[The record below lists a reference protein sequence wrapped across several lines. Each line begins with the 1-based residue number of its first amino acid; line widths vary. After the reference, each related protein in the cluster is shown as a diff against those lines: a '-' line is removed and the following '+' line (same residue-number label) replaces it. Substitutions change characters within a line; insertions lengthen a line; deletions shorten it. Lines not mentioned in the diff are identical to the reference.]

1 MSRLLARFAPSL
13 VLRLALAFGLV
24 GLVPVGLLAY
34 RLIGL
39 NRDSMDQ
46 QVVGTHLMFARS
58 AAEQV
63 SSLVSTRLL
72 LARTLAANP
81 ALGDPASTAART
93 MLRDNLQSWAA
104 FDVLAIA
111 VVDVEGRSVITAQLR
126 DDTARRHAAPALEL
140 APGADVE
147 AVAVDEVPVVRVS
160 ARLAAAEGFVWVV
173 AAGDEILEAL
183 ESFELGEGQVEV
195 ALTTTGGVDLVGSS
209 AGFPDDVRQEAATG
223 HLQGV
228 DASFVDPRTGVDLIG
243 AYAPVRH
250 TDWIVYSRQPTALA
264 HRTARD
270 MTRQAQ
276 IAVGLVAVAIGL
288 LSVFAYVTVVRPI
301 RELAQAQRRLAGL
314 GGGAG
319 QGDEIDQLRASFKA
333 LESRLRDQ
341 KALDEVFLGRYQI
354 LELLGTG
361 AMGSVFLGRDP
372 KLERQVAIK
381 TVRLGRTAKGKERR
395 ELVARLLQEAII
407 TAKLNHP
414 NVVAIYDVEDARDA
428 AFVAMEYVDGI
439 NLEQLVWKLGRIDP
453 ELTLPLGAAVARGL
467 AVAHEAKLVH
477 RDVKPA
483 NILLGRD
490 GAIKVVD
497 FGIAELLSSVAAEED
512 VVFGTPGYVPPET
525 LRGKGYDEA
534 GDLFSLGAVLYF
546 GLTGRRAF
554 EGKNLKEIV
563 RKTLF
568 ETPPRPSLHATGVPA
583 ELDELIQELL
593 TSDRRSR
600 PSDADQVADRLEAMA
615 RRRDAVWRL
624 PAEAF
629 EKQKRVAS
637 QTTYLPTTSTA
648 VAGKR

>member
-1 MSRLLARFAPSL
+1 MSGLLARFAPSL
-13 VLRLALAFGLV
+13 VMRLALAFGLV
-24 GLVPVGLLAY
+24 GLVPVGLLAA

-46 QVVGTHLMFARS
+46 QVVGTHLLFARS

-72 LARTLAANP
+72 LARTLAASP
-81 ALGDPASTAART
+81 ALTDPASTAAREL
-93 MLRDNLQSWAA
+93 LRNNLQSWAA

-111 VVDVEGRSVITAQLR
+111 VVDVEGRPVITAQLR
-126 DDTARRHAAPALEL
+126 DDTARRHAARALER
-140 APGADVE
+140 APGAEVE
-147 AVAVDEVPVVRVS
+147 AMAADEAPVVRVS
-160 ARLAAAEGFVWVV
+160 ARLAGAEGFVWVV
-173 AAGDEILEAL
+173 AAGGEILEAL
-183 ESFELGEGQVEV
+183 ESFELGENQVEV

-209 AGFPDDVRQEAATG
+209 ADFPDDVRREAATG

-228 DASFVDPRTGVDLIG
+228 EASFTDPSTGVDLIG

-276 IAVGLVAVAIGL
+276 IAVGLVAAAIGL
-288 LSVFAYVTVVRPI
+288 LSVFAYATVVRPI
-301 RELAQAQRRLAGL
+301 RELAQAQRRLAGVDGA
-314 GGGAG
+314 GGGN
-319 QGDEIDQLRASFKA
+319 EIDQLRASFQA

-341 KALDEVFLGRYQI
+341 KALDEVFLGRYQV
-354 LELLGTG
+354 LELLGSG

-372 KLERQVAIK
+372 KLERRVAIK
-381 TVRLGRTAKGKERR
+381 TVRLGRTGVGKKRR
-395 ELVARLLQEAII
+395 EMVARLLQEAVI

-414 NVVAIYDVEDARDA
+414 NVVAVYDVADARDA

-439 NLEQLVWKLGRIDP
+439 NLEQLVWKLGRLDP

-490 GAIKVVD
+490 GTIKVVD

-534 GDLFSLGAVLYF
+534 GDLFSLGAVLYYC
-546 GLTGRRAF
+546 LTGRRAF
-554 EGKNLKEIV
+554 EGRNLKEIV

-568 ETPPRPSLHATGVPA
+568 DPPPRPSLHATGVPA
-583 ELDELIQELL
+583 ELDDLLLELL
-593 TSDRRSR
+593 AVDRRRR
-600 PSDADQVADRLEAMA
+600 PSEAGRVADRLEAMA
-615 RRRDAVWRL
+615 RRHDAVWRL
-624 PAEAF
+624 PVEAF
-629 EKQKRVAS
+629 ERQKRVAS
-637 QTTYLPTTSTA
+637 QTTYLPTTPTA
-648 VAGKR
+648 GDER